1 MNREQGKDLLKGLAF
16 ILGLPLLFIMGVIL
30 YIIMSVYLYP
40 IPGGTFIENEVGEPL
55 AVGETWTQGEL
66 FELTLTEVAAVPW
79 TEEGLRQGDL
89 SEAELAQYQ
98 SGKPFVEGLTFWM
111 REIMGADAQGET
123 ADILMVDEYQWFPEL
138 GSKLKPDQ
146 RLAAKCYVLAAPTA
160 VRLTVEFA
168 ANREARPEEDKK
180 RGPRPL
186 YIKQYECP
194 LPE

>member
-1 MNREQGKDLLKGLAF
+1 
-16 ILGLPLLFIMGVIL
+16 MGVIL

-98 SGKPFVEGLTFWM
+98 AEGYRPYALSFTAVNHQFQGYTDYYQSGKPFVEGLTFWM
-111 REIMGADAQGET
+111 REIVGLCPRGRPRHPAW
-123 ADILMVDEYQWFPEL
+123 VDEYQWFPEL

-146 RLAAKCYVLAAPTA
+146 RLAAQMLCTGSTDCRASH
-160 VRLTVEFA
+160 
-168 ANREARPEEDKK
+168 
-180 RGPRPL
+180 RG
-186 YIKQYECP
+186 I
-194 LPE
+194 

>member
-1 MNREQGKDLLKGLAF
+1 
-16 ILGLPLLFIMGVIL
+16 MGVIL

-98 SGKPFVEGLTFWM
+98 AEGYRPYALSFTAVNHQFQGYTDYYQSGKPFVEGLTF
-111 REIMGADAQGET
+111 
-123 ADILMVDEYQWFPEL
+123 
-138 GSKLKPDQ
+138 
-146 RLAAKCYVLAAPTA
+146 
-160 VRLTVEFA
+160 
-168 ANREARPEEDKK
+168 
-180 RGPRPL
+180 
-186 YIKQYECP
+186 
-194 LPE
+194 